1 MEKFG
6 THSTFNGSFKNSYS
20 VPVDAAYAFGLLFII
35 CGIAAFAFN
44 AAILFVLFCR
54 RRSLFSHVFYIMIF
68 NFALIDLL
76 KSLCSIVW
84 ALKLLPVGVTSSMF
98 FMKIDQLVLMV
109 LRFSNLATILNL
121 LMITLNE
128 YLFIVYPLRYRQIV
142 TRCRVIALLVI
153 CWLAAWTFTVSI
165 LLLGSREQSIYI
177 KPDCLARRAVET
189 NMTGK
194 PLPSSCYVRSGTSLD
209 SQFVYNVGIIFFCFM
224 CLVISIVCYTALIR
238 VISRIVKSDAEMMNA
253 NEYKICA
260 ENGEQKRT
268 HKQLLKRNKYVIVI
282 GSVIMIYTVYLI
294 SYSAIQILYV
304 SRLARMLSFMRASI
318 SRKSMY
324 YARWIFQSLICLHS
338 LLQPLCYFRMREF
351 RTMFK
356 GIMCRWCRKE
366 MQFSENIFLSMS
378 ENVFHRRSTQPLL
391 H

>member
-1 MEKFG
+1 M
-6 THSTFNGSFKNSYS
+6 
-20 VPVDAAYAFGLLFII
+20 LFII

-177 KPDCLARRAVET
+177 KPDCLAR
-189 NMTGK
+189 
-194 PLPSSCYVRSGTSLD
+194 PCYVRSGTSLD

-238 VISRIVKSDAEMMNA
+238 VISRIVKSDAEHIMTIFFA
-253 NEYKICA
+253 IYVA
-260 ENGEQKRT
+260 EIN
-268 HKQLLKRNKYVIVI
+268 V
-282 GSVIMIYTVYLI
+282 LI
-294 SYSAIQILYV
+294 L
-304 SRLARMLSFMRASI
+304 RRMLSFMRASI

-356 GIMCRWCRKE
+356 G
-366 MQFSENIFLSMS
+366 
-378 ENVFHRRSTQPLL
+378 
-391 H
+391 